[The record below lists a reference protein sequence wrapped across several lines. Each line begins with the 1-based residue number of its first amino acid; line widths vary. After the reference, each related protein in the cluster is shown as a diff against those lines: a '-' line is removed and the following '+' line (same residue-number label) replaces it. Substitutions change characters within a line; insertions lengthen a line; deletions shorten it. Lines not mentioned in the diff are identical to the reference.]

1 MVYDKLIINFVK
13 IGGLRLY
20 REDLDNY
27 VILEVLLCL
36 IREDICLIIC
46 LCRSEN
52 EVVFFWLVLWVFLV

>member
-46 LCRSEN
+46 LFRSEN
-52 EVVFFWLVLWVFLV
+52 EVVFF

>member
-20 REDLDNY
+20 REDLDYY

-52 EVVFFWLVLWVFLV
+52 EVVFF